1 MKSGKDW
8 NIKADNTWLSPKNDI
23 SHLVTNMNN
32 THQELIEE
40 MKRDTPVK
48 EEGHILAAFLNKDT
62 YNAVRN
68 TTLDEILP
76 VINTILKNDK
86 ERLRKIVQDRITA
99 QETIYDQD
107 ADVTYELEN
116 ILQALDKTPLPDKE

>member
-1 MKSGKDW
+1 
-8 NIKADNTWLSPKNDI
+8 
-23 SHLVTNMNN
+23 MNN
-32 THQELIEE
+32 KHQELIEE

-76 VINTILKNDK
+76 VINTI
-86 ERLRKIVQDRITA
+86 QD
-99 QETIYDQD
+99 TIYDHD
-107 ADVTYELEN
+107 ANVTYELET
-116 ILQALDKTPLPDKE
+116 ILEALTPQNKEE